1 MKSTLSAAAASLIRR
16 LARPCLAAIAIVI
29 TVAAAAPAQADLE
42 IVNGDR
48 RIELSLEDLAA
59 MPQHEIRT
67 ETDFTDGM
75 RLYRG
80 PLARDVL
87 ALAGLDAAEM
97 VRFIALNDY
106 FVDIPV
112 SDFTQFDVIMALE
125 SDGRRLSRRDKGPI
139 WLMYPISDHEKLADP
154 SYYARLI
161 WQVRRIEG
169 M

>member
-1 MKSTLSAAAASLIRR
+1 MISILHPAAARLIVR
-16 LARPCLAAIAIVI
+16 LLAPLGAAAFVF
-29 TVAAAAPAQADLE
+29 VATGAAPALAAVELAH
-42 IVNGDR
+42 GDK
-48 RIELSLEDLAA
+48 RIELSIEDLAA

-87 ALAGLDAAEM
+87 ALVGLDTVEM

-112 SDFTQFDVIMALE
+112 SDFTEFDVIMALE
-125 SDGRRLSRRDKGPI
+125 SDGQRLSRRDKGPV
-139 WLMYPISDHEKLADP
+139 WLMYPISDHEVLADP
-154 SYYARLI
+154 RYNARLI